1 MEKGSA
7 VLCCNFRM
15 RPLHALL
22 ALCLYT
28 NGITVNISNV
38 EPRRDVLN
46 QLMDV
51 HDGNIIRVDSTYYYY
66 GMGYLNCTEE
76 TGIIPPFNCPGIY
89 QAFGACGFRLD
100 HAVNI
105 YSSKDLVSWTYE
117 GDALPQASR
126 PSGVYFRPKVI
137 YNANTNEYVLWV
149 NVLAADKGPT
159 PLKAYPHAVYM
170 VGVSRTPTGPF
181 SIVNTNASVAASGG
195 GDFTLM
201 VDSAS
206 GDAFIAYDAWSDGH
220 AVRIERLT
228 PDFRDSLGAAQ
239 GTGPISPKNNEA
251 PIMFERFG
259 VYYLLFGH
267 TCCFCSGGAGSAV
280 YVASHPLGPWNYTIE
295 LNPSEQLGSRHVIKA
310 QENYVFAVRGP
321 DGNDTYIYTGDRWAS
336 APDHKKSHDFQYWQ
350 PLKFDD
356 TRQPPLPEPL
366 KWVDSFVL
374 SLA

>member
-1 MEKGSA
+1 MNGKGSTA
-7 VLCCNFRM
+7 CCNFRM
-15 RPLHALL
+15 RLLHVPLAH
-22 ALCLYT
+22 LYT

-137 YNANTNEYVLWV
+137 YNANTTEYVLWV

-170 VGVSRTPTGPF
+170 VGVSGTPTGPF

-206 GDAFIAYDAWSDGH
+206 GDAFIAYDAGLMGTL
-220 AVRIERLT
+220 RIERLT

-239 GTGPISPKNNEA
+239 GTGPISPK
-251 PIMFERFG
+251 IMRRPSCLSG
-259 VYYLLFGH
+259 LGCTTSSLDTLAISAAVGQALRYMLLRIRSGH
-267 TCCFCSGGAGSAV
+267 GTTQSS
-280 YVASHPLGPWNYTIE
+280 STL
-295 LNPSEQLGSRHVIKA
+295 
-310 QENYVFAVRGP
+310 
-321 DGNDTYIYTGDRWAS
+321 
-336 APDHKKSHDFQYWQ
+336 
-350 PLKFDD
+350 
-356 TRQPPLPEPL
+356 
-366 KWVDSFVL
+366 
-374 SLA
+374 